1 MFLYSSMMA
10 AGVVFL
16 TVSVSPMP
24 ASHMTS
30 LCPVRNAAV
39 RVAASGV
46 DRTMYSSKYGRPL
59 SK

>member
-1 MFLYSSMMA
+1 MK
-10 AGVVFL
+10 
-16 TVSVSPMP
+16 
-24 ASHMTS
+24 S